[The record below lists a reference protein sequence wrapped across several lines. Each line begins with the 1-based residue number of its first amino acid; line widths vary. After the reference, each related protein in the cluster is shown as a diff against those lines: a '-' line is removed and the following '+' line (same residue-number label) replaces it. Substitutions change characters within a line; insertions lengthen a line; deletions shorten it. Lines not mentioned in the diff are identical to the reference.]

1 MRYFGDKS
9 LSVWIYRTL
18 QVSWYLV
25 IAGAVALM
33 GLLAVGAFPE
43 IGGSASALMCDAGK
57 ADREWREFVALP
69 AYVKALVFPYLA
81 LVTFLLLKILKR
93 SESLFDNFRRNAIFT
108 RDNASN
114 LSRLSKLV
122 IGLSI
127 VTFNFSALLMSLIL
141 LLICEIFKN
150 GTALQ
155 EEHDLTV

>member
-1 MRYFGDKS
+1 MRYFGEKS
-9 LSVWIYRTL
+9 LSVWIYRVL

-25 IAGAVALM
+25 IAGAVGLM
-33 GLLAVGAFPE
+33 LLLAVGAFPE
-43 IGGSASALMCDAGK
+43 FGGK
-57 ADREWREFVALP
+57 ASSLICESGKTDREWRDFVALP
-69 AYVKALVFPYLA
+69 VYVKALVFPYLA
-81 LVTFLLLKILKR
+81 LVMFVLLKILKR

-108 RDNASN
+108 QDNASN

-122 IGLSI
+122 IGFSI

-141 LLICEIFKN
+141 LLLCEIFKN